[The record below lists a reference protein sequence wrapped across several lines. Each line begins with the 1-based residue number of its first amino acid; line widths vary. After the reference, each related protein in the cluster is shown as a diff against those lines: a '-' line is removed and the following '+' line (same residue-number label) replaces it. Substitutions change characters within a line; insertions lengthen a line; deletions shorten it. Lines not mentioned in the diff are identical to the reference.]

1 MKLRL
6 FHYNDMVLTVGELKK
21 KLRNIKD
28 DVPVFIERIEDV
40 YFEEYGWT
48 TEQIIFQSDE
58 NGEPFDYTDIIKASS
73 SSSSDKRVIIYA
85 HI

>member
-1 MKLRL
+1 MI
-6 FHYNDMVLTVGELKK
+6 LTVGELRK

-48 TEQIIFQSDE
+48 TEQIIFQRDE
-58 NGEPFDYTDIIKASS
+58 NNNPIDYTDIIKASS
-73 SSSSDKRVIIYA
+73 SSSTDKRVIIYA